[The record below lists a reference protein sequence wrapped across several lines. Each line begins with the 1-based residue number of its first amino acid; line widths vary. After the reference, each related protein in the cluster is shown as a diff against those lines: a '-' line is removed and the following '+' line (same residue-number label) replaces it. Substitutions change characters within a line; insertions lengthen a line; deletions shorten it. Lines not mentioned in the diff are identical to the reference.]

1 MTNTPQQP
9 EQQHIDAV
17 LEPVTPDSQYD
28 FVEISSEPIPFAPPW
43 TKIGPFC
50 ARVVALLK
58 QGIRSQWKM
67 AVLFVIAL
75 VLIEGIAR
83 TVEPRFLHRIY
94 SRTMTGGHPID
105 MNEQGFRGQPV
116 AMPKPDQ
123 TTRILALGDSVTF
136 GSGIAWQ
143 DAWPSQLET
152 MLNESSQ
159 STPESGGAEV
169 ESGGFDAINA
179 GLPAL
184 DLGQIELEYTTRWS
198 ALAPDR
204 AVLMVTGNMVSFAY
218 ARRDREAVTIRNPKE
233 REPTP
238 PTPHSGTK
246 DKIKDLYFSLAIPGV
261 LTMGMEHLKFA
272 IGLERHD
279 VDPNFPTGV
288 MLAHGYIQNGIG
300 SEQIEEAWSLFGAQ
314 LESLVHTIEADG
326 IPVTVIYSPPRF
338 VLSDRRIDNLKWVDK
353 DRLTID
359 PAERIEAMCTSLDIE
374 FINPLQALR
383 TTPEPIYMLSDYT
396 HFDTNGHHT
405 IAQLVA
411 ESISDQ

>member
-17 LEPVTPDSQYD
+17 LEPVTPGSQYD
-28 FVEISSEPIPFAPPW
+28 FVEISFEPIPYDSPW
-43 TKIGPFC
+43 ARFGPTS
-50 ARVVALLK
+50 ARAIALIK
-58 QGIRSQWKM
+58 QGLRSQWKFV
-67 AVLFVIAL
+67 VLFFVCL
-75 VLIEGIAR
+75 LLIEGVAR
-83 TVEPRFLHRIY
+83 TIEPRFLHRIY

-105 MNEQGFRGQPV
+105 MNEQGFRGNPV
-116 AMPKPDQ
+116 AMPKPAG

-143 DAWPSQLET
+143 DAWPSQLES
-152 MLNESSQ
+152 MLNESAPKAS
-159 STPESGGAEV
+159 ESGQ
-169 ESGGFDAINA
+169 FDVINA

-204 AVLMVTGNMVSFAY
+204 AVVMVTGNMVSFAY
-218 ARRDREAVTIRNPKE
+218 ARRNREAVTIRNPKE

-238 PTPHSGTK
+238 PDPEPN
-246 DKIKDLYFSLAIPGV
+246 IKDTIKDMYFSLALPGV
-261 LTMGMEHLKFA
+261 FTMGMEHLKFA

-279 VDPNFPTGV
+279 VDPHFPTGV
-288 MLAHGYIQNGIG
+288 MLAHGYIQNGIE
-300 SEQIEEAWSLFGAQ
+300 SDQIEEAWSLFDAQ

-326 IPVTVIYSPPRF
+326 IEVTVIYSPPRF
-338 VLSDRRIDNLKWVDK
+338 LLSDRRIDNLKWVDK

-359 PAERIEAMCTSLDIE
+359 PAQRIEEMCSSLGIE

-383 TTPEPIYMLSDYT
+383 TTPSPVYMLSDYT

-411 ESISDQ
+411 DSISDQ

>member
-1 MTNTPQQP
+1 MTNTPPQP

-17 LEPVTPDSQYD
+17 LEPVTPGSQYE
-28 FVEISSEPIPFAPPW
+28 FVEISSEPIPFDPPW
-43 TKIGPFC
+43 TRIGPFG
-50 ARVVALLK
+50 ARFVALLK
-58 QGIRSQWKM
+58 QGIRSQWKFM
-67 AVLFVIAL
+67 VLFVIGL

-105 MNEQGFRGQPV
+105 MNEQGFRGNPV
-116 AMPKPDQ
+116 AMPKPAG

-143 DAWPSQLET
+143 GAWPNQLET

-159 STPESGGAEV
+159 NTPESGGT
-169 ESGGFDAINA
+169 ESAGYDTINA

-204 AVLMVTGNMVSFAY
+204 AIVMVTGNMVSFAY
-218 ARRDREAVTIRNPKE
+218 ARRNREAVTVRNPKE

-238 PTPHSGTK
+238 QNPEPGIK
-246 DKIKDLYFSLAIPGV
+246 DKVKDMYFSLALPGV

-279 VDPNFPTGV
+279 VDPHFPTGV

-326 IPVTVIYSPPRF
+326 IEVTVIYSPPRF
-338 VLSDRRIDNLKWVDK
+338 LLSDHRIDNLKWVDK

-359 PAERIEAMCTSLDIE
+359 SAERIEAMCTSLNIK

-383 TTPEPIYMLSDYT
+383 TAPEPIYMLSDYT

-411 ESISDQ
+411 DSIIDQ